1 MILANFIDKILSLGK
16 IRIHTIGEL
25 EYSKEE
31 LYRIKEPEQTKPTTR
46 IFQTL
51 MGLVEYIS
59 EIQDPQE
66 PEDLFM
72 IVQSPIEVHL
82 LGPMDSDNDNI
93 QFHYAQSTLPVKNFA
108 FNIWHSLEDFIM
120 QLMSMFYATDDRQN
134 ILAVLSSLA
143 NKHIVENTD
152 DQFSQSLQIKTGLT
166 TKAIV
171 EVKNPVLLKPF
182 RTFREVAQPESS
194 FILRYQNRND
204 NIVAALFEADGGAWQ
219 LAAIQN
225 IKAWLV
231 ANTKISVI
239 G

>member
-16 IRIHTIGEL
+16 IQIHTIGEL
-25 EYSKEE
+25 EYSKEA
-31 LYRIKEPEQTKPTTR
+31 LYRIKSPDQTNPKPR

-59 EIQDPQE
+59 EIQDSEE
-66 PEDLFM
+66 PEDLFI
-72 IVQSPIEVHL
+72 IVQSPVEVNL
-82 LGPMDSDNDNI
+82 LGPMDPDNDNI
-93 QFHYAQSTLPVKNFA
+93 QFHYAQATLPVKNFA
-108 FNIWHSLEDFIM
+108 FNTWHSLEDFIL
-120 QLMSMFYATDDRQN
+120 QLMSMFHDTDDRQN

-143 NKHIVENTD
+143 NKHIVENND

-166 TKAIV
+166 TKAMV

-182 RTFREVAQPESS
+182 RTFREVAQPKSN

-204 NIVAALFEADGGAWQ
+204 SISAALFEADGGAWQ